1 MEEVGEWVGADEGP
15 EEGEHLVVVASV
27 VVVVEVPLSGWI
39 RLGLE
44 WNKALVSPF
53 TTKITENR
61 NYHLGTYDQVGLRN
75 RGGIDA

>member
-1 MEEVGEWVGADEGP
+1 MGEWVGADEGA
-15 EEGEHLVVVASV
+15 EEGEHLVVVSAV
-27 VVVVEVPLSGWI
+27 VVVGAPLGRWI

-61 NYHLGTYDQVGLRN
+61 NYHLRTYDQVGLRN
-75 RGGIDA
+75 RGIDA

>member
-1 MEEVGEWVGADEGP
+1 MGEWVGADEGP
-15 EEGEHLVVVASV
+15 EEGEHLVVVSAV
-27 VVVVEVPLSGWI
+27 VVFEVPLGGWI

-61 NYHLGTYDQVGLRN
+61 NYHLRTYDQVGLHN
-75 RGGIDA
+75 RGIDA